1 MRDDSLTWIDVKFK
15 IEGAL
20 LLHLELRGYRSD
32 RDAIVQVN
40 YVNDALVMGLEEVLF
55 IPSCTVTVFQGWR
68 VCAISFEVGGQLY
81 ACSEGGQVVALD
93 FPLCHF
99 EVRLTSV
106 SSADAFGHDA
116 DRVEFRFCSAQD
128 RLDVA
133 CSTIAVP
140 SSWMVV
146 SRVSGPG
153 PTLVRNA
160 RWCRENFARIESPD
174 QTTQMVQIAGIHA
187 HWTSEVTASSIEETG
202 ARIGAVDVGS
212 HADNLRLTCESPL
225 LKMEKKIAPKET
237 IALDPVP

>member
-32 RDAIVQVN
+32 RGATVQVN

-81 ACSEGGQVVALD
+81 ACSEGGQVVTLD

-146 SRVSGPG
+146 SRVSGP
-153 PTLVRNA
+153 TLVRNA

-174 QTTQMVQIAGIHA
+174 QTISLFLCKRGPVCNQGYLMLCAISLMISLSPT
-187 HWTSEVTASSIEETG
+187 TG
-202 ARIGAVDVGS
+202 FWALGLLRPCVCHSCGS
-212 HADNLRLTCESPL
+212 RLVCML
-225 LKMEKKIAPKET
+225 
-237 IALDPVP
+237 